1 MKNKSVFKYIK
12 ENLDIIVVFLLSSFL
27 RLVNLGYSDYQGDE
41 IKAFYLPKSGQSL
54 SSFLMN
60 QKKGPV
66 QFLIT
71 YVIKIFD
78 PLYEN
83 QFFTRLPFAIAGIF
97 AVVFFYKFVKIHF
110 GNKIAFYSSLFFATN
125 GFFIAFSRIVQYQS
139 FVILFAILC
148 LYFLSLANE
157 DKKYRLSGIYLGL
170 LCWAISILSHYDG
183 VFIFPFVFY
192 LLFKWF
198 RNPQIVKKDKILT
211 FVSAG
216 IISAGLLATFY
227 FPFFRN
233 IGESTTDYWSSRI
246 SGVTSGKIS
255 SSKYLFRVYQ
265 PIYALQIYFILA
277 ALGGFFIV
285 LGFFSDLILKIKKL
299 PSFVTYFFSY
309 TTDIMRSISKDKL
322 RIICLFLWIF
332 INVIFLEKYVY
343 ISGTHIYNYI
353 IPSFILLGFG
363 IVAIE
368 SFIFKIFEIQL
379 VKIFNFLGIFL
390 VFLFL
395 TAQSYAI
402 FINNEQEYPWEN
414 KNFLIWT
421 LRKPD
426 ESYHLSLFGFPYYRD
441 WEGIRNFAKL
451 HPELQAYSTNEKKE
465 ISSYYLKFDR
475 NYEKSGIYVYVKS
488 PQSFIEVIE
497 NEKAAYW
504 VEKYDPAYTLTRNG
518 SDRVRVY
525 MMEPGTLEEIIKKGF

>member
-1 MKNKSVFKYIK
+1 
-12 ENLDIIVVFLLSSFL
+12 
-27 RLVNLGYSDYQGDE
+27 
-41 IKAFYLPKSGQSL
+41 
-54 SSFLMN
+54 
-60 QKKGPV
+60 
-66 QFLIT
+66 
-71 YVIKIFD
+71 
-78 PLYEN
+78 
-83 QFFTRLPFAIAGIF
+83 
-97 AVVFFYKFVKIHF
+97 
-110 GNKIAFYSSLFFATN
+110 
-125 GFFIAFSRIVQYQS
+125 
-139 FVILFAILC
+139 
-148 LYFLSLANE
+148 
-157 DKKYRLSGIYLGL
+157 
-170 LCWAISILSHYDG
+170 
-183 VFIFPFVFY
+183 
-192 LLFKWF
+192 
-198 RNPQIVKKDKILT
+198 
-211 FVSAG
+211 
-216 IISAGLLATFY
+216 
-227 FPFFRN
+227 
-233 IGESTTDYWSSRI
+233 
-246 SGVTSGKIS
+246 
-255 SSKYLFRVYQ
+255 
-265 PIYALQIYFILA
+265 
-277 ALGGFFIV
+277 
-285 LGFFSDLILKIKKL
+285 
-299 PSFVTYFFSY
+299 
-309 TTDIMRSISKDKL
+309 
-322 RIICLFLWIF
+322 
-332 INVIFLEKYVY
+332 
-343 ISGTHIYNYI
+343 
-353 IPSFILLGFG
+353 LGFG

-504 VEKYDPAYTLTRNG
+504 VEKYDPVYTLTRNG